1 MTKKAWRTPRAVVTP
16 GGLLADKFIEMER
29 AAIDAA
35 SPFLNKEKAKFFSLN
50 PDYFYYLNGA
60 DEDISRTLK
69 GQPSG
74 TSLHII
80 RQKDGRLAYELTFS
94 PVPA

>member
-1 MTKKAWRTPRAVVTP
+1 MTKKTRRVPISVVSP
-16 GGLLADKFIEMER
+16 GEGLAERFVEMER

-80 RQKDGRLAYELTFS
+80 RKDGRPAYELTMPMVS
-94 PVPA
+94 A